1 MTRAILPAA
10 LMLAACGSTTAS
22 VPSGQL
28 SAPAGM
34 AAVSAGDR
42 DLLFIANS
50 GRDGLVA
57 IQLCNRALIDG
68 GVDPADTC
76 SPKEN
81 TQYVPGPIRV
91 LAGTIETSERN
102 ARIAGARLTQ
112 AAPDGGTAVNGEVFT
127 VGADQNLRVVDA
139 RFLIDAQEQ
148 RVSAADAGAVLAPL
162 PLGALGVDVVA
173 ANALDPN
180 TDLEVGSPSVRLFVA
195 TVAPAQLIAMTA
207 SLAPDGSARLPT
219 RDGSCTL
226 APVVPKR
233 IAVAPGKGDSVY
245 VADSAGGGV
254 VRVDL
259 ADVLKGGACTTRP
272 ISAGGRFVAA
282 LALSPPWYE
291 GTASALVA
299 HPSGEI
305 LMMVLAPA
313 PGSTPGREVDPG
325 GVLFA
330 RTSDGAILPLP
341 PARYDGTG
349 GTPMQ
354 PLIPLRSGGAG
365 TNIAREATFL
375 RAFRPSTAPGACAA
389 APCTPLNLGTA
400 SNSSAVG
407 LQSFDLL
414 AAVSTSDGA
423 TAFIR
428 VPKRQF
434 VTADA
439 FLLPLTPT
447 ALQPVA
453 VPGSTN
459 AAGTGTLQP
468 AQADPNAATL
478 TTDTSGSIPGVA
490 RNSGWR
496 VIWHAPM
503 PGLERRAG
511 RLTLTSPGTARFV
524 TGPANLGTWTGDPI
538 LRLGPG
544 DSAVV
549 ASAADSPNAAC
560 KDLGAA
566 FNAAGAS
573 GTEFTITAI
582 SGGNTVDLN
591 QPAKGPVLT
600 AACPSLDVSLEVRT
614 AGTNPWLIYDG
625 TTPVGRWHTGE
636 RYVAHQRR
644 YDYPLDLCPAGTP
657 PFPCYTDATDARITG
672 DVAFAFTIS
681 GNDPVTV
688 AGFSI
693 TLSAPLP
700 VTVVDASATLGLA
713 GGILAYSSPRYPS
726 LLFISLAGANEVLQA
741 DPAILYS
748 ATGGLQAY
756 R

>member
-1 MTRAILPAA
+1 MTRAFLAAA
-10 LMLAACGSTTAS
+10 LLLAACGSTTAS

-28 SAPAGM
+28 SAPGGM

-81 TQYVPGPIRV
+81 TQYVPGPVRV

-102 ARIAGARLTQ
+102 TRIAGARLTQ
-112 AAPDGGTAVNGEVFT
+112 SAPDGGTAVNGEVFT

-148 RVSAADAGAVLAPL
+148 RISAADAGAVLAPL
-162 PLGALGVDVVA
+162 PLGAVGVDVAA
-173 ANALDPN
+173 ANALDPG
-180 TDLEVGSPSVRLFVA
+180 TDLEIGSPSVRLFVA

-207 SLAPDGSARLPT
+207 RLAPNGSAALPT

-233 IAVAPGKGDSVY
+233 IAVAPGKGDAVY

-259 ADVLKGGACTTRP
+259 ADVLKGGPCTTHP

-291 GTASALVA
+291 GTASALVT

-305 LMMVLAPA
+305 LMMVLEQAA
-313 PGSTPGREVDPG
+313 GSTPGREVDPG

-341 PARYDGTG
+341 PARYDAAG

-354 PLIPLRSGGAG
+354 PLIPIRGAG
-365 TNIAREATFL
+365 TGTAIAREATFL
-375 RAFRPSTAPGACAA
+375 RALRPSAAPGGCAA

-400 SNSSAVG
+400 SNTSLVG

-414 AAVSTSDGA
+414 AAVSSRDGA
-423 TAFIR
+423 TSFIR

-439 FLLPLTPT
+439 FLLSTLPT
-447 ALQPVA
+447 VLQPVA
-453 VPGSTN
+453 VPGATN
-459 AAGTGTLQP
+459 AAGAGTLQP
-468 AQADPNAATL
+468 AQSDPAAATL
-478 TTDTSGSIPGVA
+478 TTDTSGSVPGVA
-490 RNSGWR
+490 RDSNWR
-496 VIWHAPM
+496 VIWHAPI

-511 RLTLTSPGTARFV
+511 RLTLSGTGTARFV
-524 TGPANLGTWTGDPI
+524 TEPADLGAWTGDPV
-538 LRLGPG
+538 LHLGPG
-544 DSAVV
+544 DTAVV
-549 ASAADSPNAAC
+549 ASANDSPNAGC
-560 KDLGAA
+560 KDLVAA
-566 FNAAGAS
+566 FNGAGAS

-582 SGGNTVDLN
+582 SAGATLDMN
-591 QPAKGPVLT
+591 QPTKGFVLT
-600 AACPSLDVSLEVRT
+600 AACPSLDVTLEIRT
-614 AGTNPWLIYDG
+614 AGTDPWLIYEG
-625 TTPVGRWHTGE
+625 TTAVGRWHTGA
-636 RYVAHQRR
+636 RYLAHQRR

-672 DVAFAFTIS
+672 DVAFAFTIT
-681 GNDPVTV
+681 GNDPITV

-693 TLSAPLP
+693 TLTAPLP
-700 VTVVDASATLGLA
+700 VMVIDNTATLGLA
-713 GGILAYSSPRYPS
+713 GGILAYSSPRNPS

-748 ATGGLQAY
+748 ASGGLQAY